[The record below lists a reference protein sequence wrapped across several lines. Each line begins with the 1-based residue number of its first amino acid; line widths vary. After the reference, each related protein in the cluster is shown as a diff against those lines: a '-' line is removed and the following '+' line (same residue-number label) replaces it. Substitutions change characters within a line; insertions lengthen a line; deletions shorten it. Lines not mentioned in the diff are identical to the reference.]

1 MGVQDSL
8 AKSIENM
15 KKVQDKAAE
24 EAQKK
29 AEEAAKALEEMKS
42 TQTPVSY

>member
-24 EAQKK
+24 EAKIK
-29 AEEAAKALEEMKS
+29 AEEAAKALEELQAK
-42 TQTPVSY
+42 QTLA